1 MKVSLKVREPWNGW
15 DGRVLKGHRTMEC
28 MEWEGPL
35 RSQKHGMVGVAGS
48 IKVTVPWNGWGG
60 RVLKGHRTME
70 FLG

>member
-1 MKVSLKVREPWNGW
+1 
-15 DGRVLKGHRTMEC
+15 MEC

>member
-1 MKVSLKVREPWNGW
+1 
-15 DGRVLKGHRTMEC
+15 MEC

-35 RSQKHGMVGVAGS
+35 RSQNHGMVGVAGS